1 MQKLLGKINSITTA
15 ITDAEEEASWQ
26 QLDLKYSG
34 KDLTPETFKELSSD
48 IKKYT
53 EEANEGADEA

>member
-1 MQKLLGKINSITTA
+1 MDIPTDKAVQKLLGKINSITTA

-34 KDLTPETFKELSSD
+34 KNLMQILLKHYLMM
-48 IKKYT
+48 
-53 EEANEGADEA
+53 